1 MPDRAEDLGPRSVDG
16 TDWVSQR
23 IRRHSDAFRVPVQPG
38 PVVAGLAES
47 TSCVEKLTHAHR
59 NVSGELVRCAGVAG
73 SGHIVDAAAA
83 ERPDSMLADRPP
95 TSSSLDETIW
105 RAACKPAAQPISVES
120 RTGASISRGSRAH
133 APGAQLVS
141 ASVAPLAWLQARR
154 RDLSTIG
161 PNGVHRRCSTA
172 GRWTL
177 NGRFGD
183 EYGSSPLYGSVT
195 GTHTPRAVS
204 LGSLRGLSRSSWPAT
219 CYLAPAAVGT
229 SPTGLSGT
237 AASRGVRARRRA
249 VGPTR

>member
-1 MPDRAEDLGPRSVDG
+1 MSFSG
-16 TDWVSQR
+16 
-23 IRRHSDAFRVPVQPG
+23 RV
-38 PVVAGLAES
+38 
-47 TSCVEKLTHAHR
+47 CK
-59 NVSGELVRCAGVAG
+59 NVHC
-73 SGHIVDAAAA
+73 
-83 ERPDSMLADRPP
+83 
-95 TSSSLDETIW
+95 
-105 RAACKPAAQPISVES
+105 
-120 RTGASISRGSRAH
+120 SRGSRAH

-195 GTHTPRAVS
+195 GTYTPRAVS
-204 LGSLRGLSRSSWPAT
+204 LGSPRGLSRSSWPAT

-249 VGPTR
+249 VGPTRRLCFVYTRYKVPGPMGRSREALRGVNTVRKILILSLRIRKGKGLNQVGSPRRRTPGSRSTAIGVRLSEG

>member
-1 MPDRAEDLGPRSVDG
+1 MSFSG
-16 TDWVSQR
+16 
-23 IRRHSDAFRVPVQPG
+23 RV
-38 PVVAGLAES
+38 
-47 TSCVEKLTHAHR
+47 CK
-59 NVSGELVRCAGVAG
+59 NVHC
-73 SGHIVDAAAA
+73 
-83 ERPDSMLADRPP
+83 
-95 TSSSLDETIW
+95 
-105 RAACKPAAQPISVES
+105 
-120 RTGASISRGSRAH
+120 SRGSRAR

-195 GTHTPRAVS
+195 GTYTPRAVR
-204 LGSLRGLSRSSWPAT
+204 LGSPRGLSRSSWPAT

-229 SPTGLSGT
+229 SPTGLSGA

-249 VGPTR
+249 VGPTRWLCFVYIRYKVPGPLGRSPKALGTITDGPEILSPSDQGGGRVKGIGVE

>member
-1 MPDRAEDLGPRSVDG
+1 MSFSG
-16 TDWVSQR
+16 
-23 IRRHSDAFRVPVQPG
+23 RVCK
-38 PVVAGLAES
+38 S
-47 TSCVEKLTHAHR
+47 AH
-59 NVSGELVRCAGVAG
+59 N
-73 SGHIVDAAAA
+73 
-83 ERPDSMLADRPP
+83 
-95 TSSSLDETIW
+95 
-105 RAACKPAAQPISVES
+105 
-120 RTGASISRGSRAH
+120 SRGSCAR

-195 GTHTPRAVS
+195 GTYTPRAVS
-204 LGSLRGLSRSSWPAT
+204 LGSPRGLSRSSWPAT

-237 AASRGVRARRRA
+237 AASRGVRAQRRA
-249 VGPTR
+249 VGPTRWLCFVYIRYKVPGPLGRSTKALAPGTTRDDYRRSVNPILV